1 MPAYKDEKRK
11 TWYAHFGYTDWT
23 GEQKQV
29 TKRGFSTKREA
40 LQYERDFLLQKS
52 GSVDMTFRD
61 FVQVYLQN
69 RTPRLKES
77 TSLMKEKVITTN
89 FLPYF
94 GEREICENATADK
107 MG

>member
-1 MPAYKDEKRK
+1 MGVYKDNK
-11 TWYAHFGYTDWT
+11 TNTWRVIYRYTDWT

-77 TSLMKEKVITTN
+77 TSLMKENVIETKI
-89 FLPYF
+89 LPYF
-94 GEREICENATADK
+94 GERKLTQEGI
-107 MG
+107 